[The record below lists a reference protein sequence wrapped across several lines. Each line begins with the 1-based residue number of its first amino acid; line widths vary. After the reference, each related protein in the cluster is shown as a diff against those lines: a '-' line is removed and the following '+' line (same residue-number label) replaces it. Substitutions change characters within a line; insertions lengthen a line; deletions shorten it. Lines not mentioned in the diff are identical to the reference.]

1 MSKEPITFQWR
12 EDDAATR
19 YGDGIS
25 HAKKGARTKTFK
37 LLVRNAQ
44 MAVMKVELKA
54 ENKTA
59 ALNYGK
65 ARWPHAAIE
74 VVK

>member
-1 MSKEPITFQWR
+1 MNKEPITFQWQ
-12 EDDAATR
+12 EDDVKSR

-25 HAKKGARTKTFK
+25 HAKKGSKTKAFK

-44 MAVMKVELKA
+44 MAVMKVELQA

-59 ALNYGK
+59 ALSYGK
-65 ARWPHAAIE
+65 ARWPNAAIE

>member
-1 MSKEPITFQWR
+1 MSKSPSAFQWQ
-12 EDDAATR
+12 EDSSQSR
-19 YGDGIS
+19 YGEGIS

-59 ALNYGK
+59 ALSYGK

>member
-1 MSKEPITFQWR
+1 MKKEPITFQWQ
-12 EDDAATR
+12 EDDAQSR

-25 HAKKGARTKTFK
+25 HAKKGVKNKAFK

-44 MAVMKVELKA
+44 RAVMKVELQA

-59 ALNYGK
+59 ALRYGK
-65 ARWPHAAIE
+65 ARWPNAAIE